1 MSDTATNFSGMTLEE
16 IQALDQRHHFH
27 SFTAPSALKGAPPFI
42 VDKADGCY
50 VTGQG
55 IRLLDMMAGL
65 GNVNVGYG
73 RPELAETAQRAMSE
87 LSYYHS
93 YSAVS
98 NAPAAALSAKLSEI
112 SPEGYNKVFFANS
125 ASDAVESALK
135 LVAGYW
141 FKRGRPSKKKIISR
155 YYAYHG
161 STIAATALSAD
172 MAAVDPFGISSADVL
187 KAPAP
192 YWYREGGDLSR
203 EDFARE
209 AAAGVEEIIK
219 EEGASSVAAMVLEP
233 IQGTM
238 GAIIPPEGY
247 LAEVERICRKY
258 DVLLIADESTTA
270 MGRTGNWFAQ
280 ETFGFK
286 ADFTIVG
293 QGLSS
298 SYIPISAVLIDD
310 AVAEVLEEGDH
321 MFQHGFANSAHPV
334 AAAVALRNI
343 GLLETE
349 GLVNRVREET
359 GPLFEAC
366 LKRLEQQ
373 ELVGEVRV
381 KGLYA
386 GIELTSDKES
396 RQQFPEELGISNH
409 VSQACLLK
417 GMIVRP
423 CGNSLVV
430 CPPLIISP
438 AEISFASDVL
448 AQALN
453 EVHQAI
459 IAD

>member
-1 MSDTATNFSGMTLEE
+1 MSDKRTNMSGKTLEE
-16 IQALDQRHHFH
+16 IQGLDQRHHFH
-27 SFTAPSALKGAPPFI
+27 SFTAPSALRNAPPFI

-50 VTGQG
+50 ITGQG

-73 RPELAETAQRAMSE
+73 RPELAETAHQAMSE

-98 NAPAAALSAKLSEI
+98 NAPAAALAARLAEI
-112 SPEGYNKVFFANS
+112 SPEGYNKAFFANS
-125 ASDAVESALK
+125 GSDAMESTLK

-161 STIAATALSAD
+161 STIAATALSSD
-172 MAAVDPFGISSADVL
+172 MAAVDPFGVSSDDVL

-192 YWYREGGDLSR
+192 YWYREGGDLTPA
-203 EDFARE
+203 EFGKQ
-209 AAAGVEEIIK
+209 AAAAVEEMIK
-219 EEGASSVAAMVLEP
+219 EEGASTVAAMVLEP

-258 DVLLIADESTTA
+258 DVLLIADESTTS

-310 AVAEVLEEGDH
+310 AVAAVLEEGDQ

-343 GLLETE
+343 DLIEDE
-349 GLVNRVREET
+349 GLISRVKTET

-366 LKRLEQQ
+366 FKRLEQCA
-373 ELVGEVRV
+373 LVGEVRV

-396 RQQFPEELGISNH
+396 RQQFPDELGVSNH

-417 GMIVRP
+417 GMVVRP

-430 CPPLIISP
+430 CPPLIVSK

-453 EVHQAI
+453 EVHEAI

>member
-1 MSDTATNFSGMTLEE
+1 MSETRTNISGKTLEE
-16 IQALDQRHHFH
+16 IQELDQRHHFH
-27 SFTAPSALKGAPPFI
+27 AFTAPSSLRSAPPFI

-50 VTGQG
+50 ITGQG

-65 GNVNVGYG
+65 GNVNIGYG
-73 RPELAETAQRAMSE
+73 RPELAETAQKAMSE

-98 NAPAAALSAKLSEI
+98 NAPAAALAAKLAEI
-112 SPEGYNKVFFANS
+112 SPEGFNKAFFANS
-125 ASDAVESALK
+125 GSDAMESALK
-135 LVAGYW
+135 LVSGYW

-155 YYAYHG
+155 NYAYHG

-172 MAAVDPFGISSADVL
+172 MASVDPFGISSADVL
-187 KAPAP
+187 RAPAP
-192 YWYREGGDLSR
+192 YWYREGGDLSP
-203 EDFARE
+203 EEFAVQAV
-209 AAAGVEEIIK
+209 AAVENIIK
-219 EEGASSVAAMVLEP
+219 EEGASTVAAMVLEP

-280 ETFGFK
+280 QTFGFK

-298 SYIPISAVLIDD
+298 SYIPISAVLIED

-321 MFQHGFANSAHPV
+321 MFQHGFSNSAHPV

-343 GLLETE
+343 DLIEEE
-349 GLVNRVREET
+349 GLIQRVREET

-366 LKRLEQQ
+366 MKRLEQSP
-373 ELVGEVRV
+373 LVGEVRI
-381 KGLYA
+381 KGLFA
-386 GIELTSDKES
+386 GIELTSDKET
-396 RQQFPEELGISNH
+396 RQQFPEEFGVSNH

-417 GMIVRP
+417 GMVVRP
-423 CGNSLVV
+423 CGNCLVI

-453 EVHQAI
+453 EVHEAI